1 MAKKFY
7 CYLFKVKSNRVLLG
21 LCIAVLAFVAASC
34 SNSAKKNSQMA
45 AVSDS
50 IVSDTEDSLVFV
62 TLRDSVLKDSA
73 YTHSLTFQFPVSGS
87 KDVRESIGR
96 YLSEK
101 LSYFCPNIDMTNDA
115 EVRVHTYRGDITDG
129 RGLLSHYMKEYTA
142 GFENWAN
149 EFGTRSDM
157 LMFQEVVGSVVWE
170 SEKALTYCIAFENF
184 MGGAH
189 GGHLQSARTFRK
201 TDGKV
206 IQLIDSTQ
214 LDKMQALMYEG
225 LKDYLGQEITPNFNV
240 KVSDMLFVK
249 RIPLPADHLVMQQN
263 GLFFLYQPYE
273 IAAYVYGMPC
283 FTLSYDKVM
292 PFMTA
297 EAVELIPQ
305 QKNKKSSP
313 QGKETK

>member
-1 MAKKFY
+1 
-7 CYLFKVKSNRVLLG
+7 
-21 LCIAVLAFVAASC
+21 
-34 SNSAKKNSQMA
+34 MA
-45 AVSDS
+45 AVGDS

-87 KDVRESIGR
+87 KGVRESIGR

-101 LSYFCPNIDMTNDA
+101 LSYFCPTINMTNDA

-129 RGLLSHYMKEYTA
+129 RGLLSHYMKEYTT
-142 GFENWAN
+142 GFENLTN
-149 EFGTRSDM
+149 EFGIRSDM

-170 SEKALTYCIAFENF
+170 SDKALTYCIAFENF
-184 MGGAH
+184 LGGAH
-189 GGHLQSARTFRK
+189 GEHLQSARTFRK
-201 TDGKV
+201 TDGKM

-214 LDKMQALMYEG
+214 LDRMQALMYEG
-225 LKDYLGQEITPNFNV
+225 LKDYLGQDITPNFNM

-249 RIPLPADHLVMQQN
+249 RIPLPADHLVMRQN
-263 GLFFLYQPYE
+263 GLFFLYQLDE
-273 IAAYVYGMPC
+273 IAGYVYGMPC
-283 FTLSYDKVM
+283 FTLPYDKVM

-305 QKNKKSSP
+305 QKKQEKQPS
-313 QGKETK
+313 GKRK

>member
-1 MAKKFY
+1 
-7 CYLFKVKSNRVLLG
+7 
-21 LCIAVLAFVAASC
+21 
-34 SNSAKKNSQMA
+34 MA
-45 AVSDS
+45 AVGDS

-87 KDVRESIGR
+87 KGVRESIGR

-129 RGLLSHYMKEYTA
+129 RGLLSHYMKEYTT
-142 GFENWAN
+142 GFENLTN

-170 SEKALTYCIAFENF
+170 SDKALTYCIAFKNF
-184 MGGAH
+184 LGGAH
-189 GGHLQSARTFRK
+189 GEHLQSARTFRK
-201 TDGKV
+201 TDGKM

-214 LDKMQALMYEG
+214 IDKMQALMYEG
-225 LKDYLGQEITPNFNV
+225 LKDYLGQDITPNFNM

-249 RIPLPADHLVMQQN
+249 RIPLPADHLVMRQN
-263 GLFFLYQPYE
+263 GLFFLYQLDE
-273 IAAYVYGMPC
+273 IAGYVYGMPC
-283 FTLSYDKVM
+283 FTLPYDKVL

-305 QKNKKSSP
+305 QKKQEKQPS
-313 QGKETK
+313 GKRK

>member
-1 MAKKFY
+1 
-7 CYLFKVKSNRVLLG
+7 
-21 LCIAVLAFVAASC
+21 
-34 SNSAKKNSQMA
+34 MA
-45 AVSDS
+45 AVGDS

-87 KDVRESIGR
+87 KGVRESIGR

-129 RGLLSHYMKEYTA
+129 RGLLSHYMKEYTT
-142 GFENWAN
+142 GFENLTN

-170 SEKALTYCIAFENF
+170 SDKALTYCIAFENF
-184 MGGAH
+184 LGGAH
-189 GGHLQSARTFRK
+189 GEHLQSARTFRK
-201 TDGKV
+201 ADGKM

-225 LKDYLGQEITPNFNV
+225 LKDYLGQDITPNFNM

-249 RIPLPADHLVMQQN
+249 RISLPADHLVMRQN
-263 GLFFLYQPYE
+263 GLFFLYQLDE
-273 IAAYVYGMPC
+273 IAGYVYGMPS
-283 FTLSYDKVM
+283 FTLPYDKVM

-305 QKNKKSSP
+305 QKKQEKQPS
-313 QGKETK
+313 GKRK

>member
-1 MAKKFY
+1 
-7 CYLFKVKSNRVLLG
+7 
-21 LCIAVLAFVAASC
+21 
-34 SNSAKKNSQMA
+34 MA
-45 AVSDS
+45 AVGDS

-87 KDVRESIGR
+87 KGVRESIGR

-101 LSYFCPNIDMTNDA
+101 LSYFYPNIDMTNDA

-129 RGLLSHYMKEYTA
+129 RGLLSHYMKEYTT
-142 GFENWAN
+142 GFENLTN
-149 EFGTRSDM
+149 EFGSRSDM

-170 SEKALTYCIAFENF
+170 SDKALTYCIAFENF
-184 MGGAH
+184 LGGAH
-189 GGHLQSARTFRK
+189 GEHLQSARTFRK
-201 TDGKV
+201 TDGKM

-225 LKDYLGQEITPNFNV
+225 LKDYLGQDITPNFNM

-249 RIPLPADHLVMQQN
+249 RIPLPADHLVMRQN
-263 GLFFLYQPYE
+263 GLFFLYQLDE
-273 IAAYVYGMPC
+273 IAGYVYGMPS
-283 FTLSYDKVM
+283 FTLPYDKVM

-305 QKNKKSSP
+305 QKKQEKQPS
-313 QGKETK
+313 GKRK

>member
-1 MAKKFY
+1 M
-7 CYLFKVKSNRVLLG
+7 KSNRVLLG
-21 LCIAVLAFVAASC
+21 LCIAVLAFVATSC
-34 SNSAKKNSQMA
+34 NNSAKKNCQMA
-45 AVSDS
+45 AVGDS

-87 KDVRESIGR
+87 KGVRESIGR

-101 LSYFCPNIDMTNDA
+101 LSYFCPTINMTNDA

-129 RGLLSHYMKEYTA
+129 RGLLSHYMKEYTT
-142 GFENWAN
+142 GFENLTN
-149 EFGTRSDM
+149 EFGIRSDM

-170 SEKALTYCIAFENF
+170 SDKALTYCIAFENF
-184 MGGAH
+184 LGGAH
-189 GGHLQSARTFRK
+189 GEHLQSARTFRK
-201 TDGKV
+201 TDGKM

-214 LDKMQALMYEG
+214 LDRMQALMYEG
-225 LKDYLGQEITPNFNV
+225 LKDYLGQDITPNFNM

-249 RIPLPADHLVMQQN
+249 RIPLPADHLVMRQN
-263 GLFFLYQPYE
+263 GLFFLYQLDE
-273 IAAYVYGMPC
+273 IAGYVYGMPC
-283 FTLSYDKVM
+283 FTLPYDKVM

-305 QKNKKSSP
+305 QKKQEKQPS
-313 QGKETK
+313 GKRK

>member
-1 MAKKFY
+1 
-7 CYLFKVKSNRVLLG
+7 
-21 LCIAVLAFVAASC
+21 
-34 SNSAKKNSQMA
+34 MA
-45 AVSDS
+45 AVGDS

-87 KDVRESIGR
+87 KGVRESIGR

-129 RGLLSHYMKEYTA
+129 RGLLSHYMKEYTT
-142 GFENWAN
+142 GFENLTN

-170 SEKALTYCIAFENF
+170 SDKALTYCIAFENF
-184 MGGAH
+184 LGGAH
-189 GGHLQSARTFRK
+189 GEHLQSARTFRK
-201 TDGKV
+201 TDGKM

-225 LKDYLGQEITPNFNV
+225 LKDYLGQDITPNFNM

-249 RIPLPADHLVMQQN
+249 RIPLPADHLVMRQN
-263 GLFFLYQPYE
+263 GLFFLYQLDE
-273 IAAYVYGMPC
+273 IAGYVYGMPS
-283 FTLSYDKVM
+283 FTLPYDKVM

-305 QKNKKSSP
+305 QKKQEKQPS
-313 QGKETK
+313 GKRKYMKIKAYLLFSIFA

>member
-1 MAKKFY
+1 M
-7 CYLFKVKSNRVLLG
+7 KSNRVLLG

-34 SNSAKKNSQMA
+34 NNSAKKNCQMA
-45 AVSDS
+45 AVGDS

-87 KDVRESIGR
+87 KGVRESIGR

-101 LSYFCPNIDMTNDA
+101 LSYFYPTIDMTNDA

-129 RGLLSHYMKEYTA
+129 RGLLSHYMKEHTT
-142 GFENWAN
+142 GLENLTN
-149 EFGTRSDM
+149 EFGIRSDM

-170 SEKALTYCIAFENF
+170 SDKALTYCIAFENF
-184 MGGAH
+184 LGGAH
-189 GGHLQSARTFRK
+189 GEHLQSARTFRK
-201 TDGKV
+201 TDGKM

-225 LKDYLGQEITPNFNV
+225 LKDYLGQDITPNFNM

-249 RIPLPADHLVMQQN
+249 RIPLPADHLVMRQN
-263 GLFFLYQPYE
+263 GLFFLYQLDE
-273 IAAYVYGMPC
+273 IAGYVYGMPC
-283 FTLSYDKVM
+283 FTLPYDKVM

-305 QKNKKSSP
+305 QKKQEKQPS
-313 QGKETK
+313 GKRK

>member
-1 MAKKFY
+1 
-7 CYLFKVKSNRVLLG
+7 
-21 LCIAVLAFVAASC
+21 
-34 SNSAKKNSQMA
+34 MA
-45 AVSDS
+45 AVGDS

-87 KDVRESIGR
+87 KVVRESIGR

-115 EVRVHTYRGDITDG
+115 EIRVHTYRGDITDG
-129 RGLLSHYMKEYTA
+129 RGLLSHYMKEYTT
-142 GFENWAN
+142 GFENLTN

-170 SEKALTYCIAFENF
+170 SDKALTYCIAFENF

-189 GGHLQSARTFRK
+189 GGRLQSARTFRK
-201 TDGKV
+201 TDGKM

-249 RIPLPADHLVMQQN
+249 RIPLPADHLVMRQN
-263 GLFFLYQPYE
+263 GLFF
-273 IAAYVYGMPC
+273 GSSD
-283 FTLSYDKVM
+283 FSSDTTVM
-292 PFMTA
+292 
-297 EAVELIPQ
+297 
-305 QKNKKSSP
+305 
-313 QGKETK
+313 